1 VYIYELDEAGSSRA
15 QGWRGR
21 GGELG
26 AEGWCE
32 RQKEEGASP
41 VRGMGR
47 GLAGEGERSIE
58 KDLGQD

>member
-1 VYIYELDEAGSSRA
+1 V
-15 QGWRGR
+15 
-21 GGELG
+21 G

-58 KDLGQD
+58 KDLRQDRRGVLVEGWRPVPR